1 MERSTGVG
9 VIETSVGKKIMINY
23 AVVGAGWISQ
33 IAFLPGV
40 AQSGNSRVAAIV
52 TGDRAKA
59 AQLAEFHGVGTIV
72 GYAATMLCWRA
83 PRSTR
88 STSPF
93 RMTCTPITPSA
104 RRAPA
109 STSSSKS
116 RLPRAKTK
124 RSP

>member
-1 MERSTGVG
+1 
-9 VIETSVGKKIMINY
+9 MINY

-59 AQLAEFHGVGTIV
+59 AQLAEFHGVETIV
-72 GYAATMLCWRA
+72 GYDGYVDLLAS
-83 PRSTR
+83 PRSMR
-88 STSPF
+88 STSPC
-93 RMTCTPITPSA
+93 RMTCMLISLYG

-109 STSSSKS
+109 ISWS
-116 RLPRAKTK
+116 RR
-124 RSP
+124 RSPRMKTNRLR